1 MSLALSNLNCC
12 MPLLQAKCC
21 VHPLP
26 VHLIEGGSGDGGGGG
41 SLRQQLDAAAAEAA
55 GRGIPLR
62 GLLVTNPNNPLGTI
76 YRDDSLLEMLL
87 WCLDNKVHYI
97 RWVGLFLHSCL
108 EVFAYIFFIACL
120 LCMPMPCA
128 SGGVWCLC

>member
-1 MSLALSNLNCC
+1 
-12 MPLLQAKCC
+12 MPVLQAKCC

-26 VHLIEGGSGDGGGGG
+26 VQLTEGGSNGSG

-55 GRGIPLR
+55 GRGIPVR

-76 YRDDSLLEMLL
+76 YSDESLLEMLR

-97 RWVGLFLHSCL
+97 RWVWAC
-108 EVFAYIFFIACL
+108 FAWPRLLAACNSL
-120 LCMPMPCA
+120 LR
-128 SGGVWCLC
+128 